1 MSQVSIFK
9 PLLPQEQSTPFAH
22 RLNDEA
28 GARMVSRVEV
38 PRSTGRMAGVTDLA
52 FIDQDADGQTALGP
66 ASQASPQKR
75 KQARLCKH
83 THLPCHPCSLS
94 LSLAGL
100 LTAAVSSARR
110 EHSDSL
116 HHPSTTAQRFSH
128 SGELVCLYS
137 RVHDHFRHNDIAAK
151 HQ

>member
-1 MSQVSIFK
+1 
-9 PLLPQEQSTPFAH
+9 
-22 RLNDEA
+22 
-28 GARMVSRVEV
+28 MVRQHW
-38 PRSTGRMAGVTDLA
+38 DL
-52 FIDQDADGQTALGP
+52 
-66 ASQASPQKR
+66 
-75 KQARLCKH
+75 QARRPPRKGNKQDYASTRIFPVTRVL
-83 THLPCHPCSLS
+83 SLS
-94 LSLAGL
+94 LSGL